1 MKFSFKTKADINQ
14 SLDIVVPNKDIEE
27 QVLNKLKAAQKD
39 SKLKGFRKGKAP
51 LDVVTSIYGPEIR
64 QDVLW
69 DLASKTF
76 TKIAQEKDLKIVSR
90 PNLLPEKIE
99 EGKDVR
105 FKATFEVYPEVK
117 LSKMSKLTYTNFI
130 CKISDEDLDNTI
142 NNLQKRLSQWE
153 ATEKVS
159 ESGDQVKINFVGRID
174 DEEFEG
180 GTANDFVVEIGSKS
194 MIAGFEDGLIGLKKG
209 DKKILELN
217 FPGDYG
223 KSDLAGKPVNFDTE
237 IIEVLSSK
245 LPDLDKEFFKS
256 TGIEADDI
264 ESFRNEVRT
273 KLDEDLVNILNGKV
287 KQSLFD
293 SLLEANDFEVPS
305 SMIDSE
311 VSNMKQDTA
320 RRMGMDPKD
329 MNQDLFPND
338 TFTEEATKRVK
349 VGILLNKIIEDKEL
363 KPDADKVKE
372 IIEERAKNYK
382 DPQQVVNYFYSDDEQ
397 LRNIESISLEEQVVD
412 SIKEEAKASDENIS
426 YEDCVSGTY
435 G

>member
-99 EGKDVR
+99 EGKDAR

-159 ESGDQVKINFVGRID
+159 ESGDQVKINFVGKID

-180 GTANDFVVEIGSKS
+180 GTANDFLVEIGSKS

-209 DKKILELN
+209 DKKILELH
-217 FPGDYG
+217 FPDDYG

-245 LPDLDKEFFKS
+245 LPDLDEEFFKS

-293 SLLEANDFEVPS
+293 SLLESNDFEVPS

-397 LRNIESISLEEQVVD
+397 LRNVESISLEEQVVD
-412 SIKEEAKASDENIS
+412 TIKEEAKASDENIS